1 MLMRK
6 EKQIRNIKKK
16 HMKYGSAT
24 QSYDLV
30 NYNYAQKTQQDVNTT
45 MSNRTA
51 KLELFK
57 A

>member
-6 EKQIRNIKKK
+6 EKQICNIKKN
-16 HMKYGSAT
+16 MKYGSAT

-30 NYNYAQKTQQDVNTT
+30 NYNYAQKTQQDVNNT